1 MPLKKGSSQKVIS
14 ENIKTEM
21 AHGKSHNQAVA
32 IAMRSAHPNVNKNE
46 QHAQQM
52 QHDMQKC
59 NKNKC

>member
-1 MPLKKGSSQKVIS
+1 MPLKAGSSQKAIS

-21 AHGKSHNQAVA
+21 AHGKSHD
-32 IAMRSAHPNVNKNE
+32 SAHPNVNKNE